1 MIPATFLG
9 CLSASV
15 FCPGFGAKETEG
27 LKPGKGFSVMSLIT
41 SIRKD
46 IKAIFEH
53 DPAAINAI
61 EVFFAYPGFHARQ
74 FHRLAHTLF
83 RWHVP
88 VLPRLVSHI
97 SRFLTGIEIHPG
109 AKIGDG
115 FFIDHGMG
123 VVIGE
128 TSEIGN
134 NVTLYQG
141 VTLGGTSHQRAK
153 RHPTLGNNVVVGVG
167 AQVIGDITIGDNTKV
182 GAGSVVVT
190 SVPPNA
196 TVIGVPGRV
205 VAVRNPDTDTVERLP
220 DPVWEKMESLEG
232 RIAEIE
238 KRLAIAEEQR

>member
-1 MIPATFLG
+1 
-9 CLSASV
+9 
-15 FCPGFGAKETEG
+15 
-27 LKPGKGFSVMSLIT
+27 MSLIG

-46 IKAIFEH
+46 IKAAFEH
-53 DPAAINAI
+53 DPAAISTI
-61 EVFFAYPGFHARQ
+61 ELLFTYPGFHARQ
-74 FHRLAHTLF
+74 FHRLSHTLF
-83 RWHVP
+83 RWHIP

-109 AKIGDG
+109 ANIGDG

-128 TSEIGN
+128 TSEIGD
-134 NVTLYQG
+134 NVTIYQG
-141 VTLGGTSHQRAK
+141 VTLGGTSHQRVK

-167 AQVIGDITIGDNTKV
+167 AQLIGDITIGDNTKV

-190 SVPPNA
+190 SVPANA

-220 DPVWEKMESLEG
+220 DPVWEKLESLEE
-232 RIAEIE
+232 RMAEIE
-238 KRLAIAEEQR
+238 KRLAITEEQR